1 MVQSYKTLKEN
12 FVSNLS
18 GGDIWEINY
27 VTAVAPAAY
36 LLWSALQSR
45 QSLFVNPGPAAVLID
60 FLLNVVGILLATTL
74 YAPYPL
80 MLNGLLL
87 LPALGLCI
95 FPKALKAQRKS
106 TKPPTANGSRSNAG
120 AEHKPDSLPKRPFIT
135 AYRGG
140 MLVVTCLAIIA
151 VDFRVFPRR
160 FAKVE
165 NWGTSLMDMGVGSFV
180 FTAGLVSVRSLLKA
194 RSNQKTIGLVRS
206 LSTSMKHVLPLVIL
220 GLVRLYSVKGLAY
233 AEHVTEYGVH
243 WNFFFTLALL
253 PPFGILTEKLS
264 SLKPWT
270 IAIFALLIGSVYEVV
285 LETTNLKAYILT
297 APRIDLLS
305 KNREGV
311 FSFVGYLAIFLAG
324 QAIGLQVIPRHS
336 RSGSA
341 SLSLPAERARL
352 LMHLLLWSAL
362 WSLAFTVSTSYKYG
376 LGLQVSRRLANLPY
390 VQWVAAFNC
399 AQITLYCFVETL
411 MFPGVYKAA
420 DHITEENEVERATS
434 WVLQAFNRNGLAI
447 FLVSNLFT
455 GLINLTVDT
464 LNMGQAQSMGLLLV
478 YAGTISALALG
489 LDYFNISIKL

>member
-45 QSLFVNPGPAAVLID
+45 QSLFVNPGPTAVLID

-74 YAPYPL
+74 YAPSPFV
-80 MLNGLLL
+80 LNALLI
-87 LPALGLCI
+87 LPALGLCA
-95 FPKALKAQRKS
+95 FPKALKAQRKP
-106 TKPPTANGSRSNAG
+106 TKPPTANGSRSNAE
-120 AEHKPDSLPKRPFIT
+120 AEGKLDPLPKRPFIT

-140 MLVVTCLAIIA
+140 MLVVTCLAILA

-180 FTAGLVSVRSLLKA
+180 FTAGLVSVRPLLKA
-194 RSNQKTIGLVRS
+194 KANQKAAGLFQS
-206 LSTSMKHVLPLVIL
+206 LSASMKHALPLVVL
-220 GLVRLYSVKGLAY
+220 GLIRLYSVKGLAY

-253 PPFGILTEKLS
+253 PPFGILTEHLLS
-264 SLKPWT
+264 PNPRTL
-270 IAIFALLIGSVYEVV
+270 AFCALLIASVYEVL
-285 LETTNLKAYILT
+285 LETTSLKAYILT
-297 APRIDLLS
+297 APRIDFLS

-324 QAIGLQVIPRHS
+324 QAIGLQVLPRHS
-336 RSGSA
+336 RSDSA
-341 SLSLPAERARL
+341 SPKFRTERARL
-352 LMHLLLWSAL
+352 LMHLTLWSSL
-362 WSLAFTVSTSYKYG
+362 WSLVFFISTSYKYG

-399 AQITLYCFVETL
+399 AQLTLYCFVETL
-411 MFPGVYKAA
+411 IFPGVHKAA
-420 DHITEENEVERATS
+420 DHITERNEVERATS
-434 WVLQAFNRNGLAI
+434 WVLEAFNRNGLAI
-447 FLVSNLFT
+447 FLVSNLLT
-455 GLINLTVDT
+455 GLINLTMDT
-464 LNMGQAQSMGLLLV
+464 LNMGQMHSMGLLLM
-478 YAGTISALALG
+478 YAGIISTLALALDS
-489 LDYFNISIKL
+489 LNMSIKL